1 MYPYFD
7 AVVGLEWS
15 NDPESYA
22 GGSIATGRVSH
33 ARQVKVMTQTKR
45 DTLIE
50 PGQYNPNISNGGNAN
65 TFRNFPRQVRRLQLV
80 SQHRTQAP

>member
-22 GGSIATGRVSH
+22 GGSIVTGRASH

-45 DTLIE
+45 DTLTE
-50 PGQYNPNISNGGNAN
+50 QGRYNPNISNGGNAS
-65 TFRNFPRQVRRLQLV
+65 TFRNIPRQVRRL
-80 SQHRTQAP
+80 